1 MRVRL
6 TMFDNHI
13 ADIIE
18 SVNLSPTSGTWM
30 NVPGVADIQG
40 AEAGLDFLPA
50 SWLKGY
56 ANYSYQSISQ
66 SITGAARRGGPR
78 STVNGGLRANWDNG
92 LNADVA
98 VHYVGGASYPIRT
111 EGYTPF
117 AALGLIPVSA
127 IPPERVDSY
136 TLLNLRGGYRFW
148 NQRAEVAISAYNALN
163 DRHREHP
170 LGDTIG
176 SRVMGWFTLTL

>member
-163 DRHREHP
+163 D
-170 LGDTIG
+170 
-176 SRVMGWFTLTL
+176 